1 MNQLEL
7 PAYKEHKVEFTL
19 GRTLLWL
26 LIAGLFTTM
35 QIQQSLRGGRL
46 ISWFLLDDDSI
57 YYVDALRRLMVFHGG
72 GPDKLF
78 LDFIQNGMHAPGG
91 TLPALLGF
99 GLFGPYDWAPSAAR
113 GLVIFGLIVFVA
125 EYLCRGLPLIWKLCV
140 VTLALTWRIIGA
152 TVTEGRPDLT
162 MALLA
167 AMGIMLIT
175 ESNWLGSRWQKQV
188 FTGVIWGLA
197 LLWKPSA
204 SIVTIFLFV
213 FALGIASFYEWFKDK
228 GLFQNII
235 PVNLRCLGA
244 TVAVAF
250 IHYVINWQGI
260 LGYINMVL
268 FGKFSREFHQNL
280 SFLGHGLYYLS
291 GAAGRWLIG
300 YHWLVLFV
308 LISTL
313 ALGHF
318 WYQNR
323 QDFWPNFP
331 VVALIMF
338 LITWLSVSIPKTKT
352 PHIGA
357 VFPALI
363 FFVALYLVVYLIRYY
378 QLASNRKKLI
388 FYGGMSLLTAVAIG
402 QMKWPAARYDVAS
415 AQKVYQ
421 ITQEIAV
428 DLAQQVKPNELIVEL
443 SYWYPSV
450 ANYHILKTGID
461 PQLQGVTFSHQDLA
475 NALKLFNQADYI
487 FFDTGY
493 VDSVE
498 RDLNNGKIT
507 EYEYNTVQD
516 LIRKL
521 DSPKYQLLQEYP
533 NPYPLEQGRKLFL
546 YQRIKS

>member
-46 ISWFLLDDDSI
+46 ISWFLLDDDAS

-162 MALLA
+162 MSLLG
-167 AMGIMLIT
+167 AMGIMLVT
-175 ESNWLGSRWQKQV
+175 ESNWLRSCWEKQV

-197 LLWKPSA
+197 FLWKPSA
-204 SIVTIFLFV
+204 SVVTVFLFV
-213 FALGIASFYEWFKDK
+213 CTLFIASFLDFLKDK
-228 GLFQNII
+228 SLRSNII
-235 PVNLRCLGA
+235 PVTLRCAGV
-244 TVAVAF
+244 TMAVAF
-250 IHYVINWQGI
+250 VHYAINWRGI

-268 FGKFSREFHQNL
+268 FGKSSREFHQNL
-280 SFLGHGLYYLS
+280 SLLGHGLYYLS

-300 YHWLVLFV
+300 YHWLAMT
-308 LISTL
+308 I
-313 ALGHF
+313 ALVVMALVTF
-318 WYQNR
+318 WYQSTSRSNHSLPLAS
-323 QDFWPNFP
+323 FG
-331 VVALIMF
+331 MF

-352 PHIGA
+352 TYIGA
-357 VFPALI
+357 ICPSLI
-363 FFVALYLVVYLIRYY
+363 FFVALYLIVYLIGCY
-378 QLASNRKKLI
+378 QSASTRQKLI
-388 FYGGMSLLTAVAIG
+388 FYGGMSVLTAVAIG
-402 QMKWPAARYDVAS
+402 QLKWPAARYDVVG
-415 AQKVYQ
+415 AQKLYQ

-428 DLAQQVKPNELIVEL
+428 DLARQVKPDELIVEL
-443 SYWYPSV
+443 SHGYPSV

-461 PQLQGVTFSHQDLA
+461 PQLQGVTFSHKDLEI
-475 NALKLFNQADYI
+475 ALRLFNQADYVL
-487 FFDTGY
+487 FDTGY
-493 VDSVE
+493 LDILD
-498 RDLNNGKIT
+498 RDLKLGKIT
-507 EYEYNTVQD
+507 QSDYETVQK

-521 DSPKYQLLQEYP
+521 NTPRYQKVKQYP
-533 NPYPLEQGRKLFL
+533 NPYPLEDGRTLFF
-546 YQRIKS
+546 YRRVV